1 MIPYLKVAVIVMGV
15 LIVAGI
21 VVIAIK
27 LSQKAEEL
35 AEQDGGAEAP
45 VSVQMSDLGLPR
57 GAQVQ
62 SMITEEDR
70 LVVVVRTPQEGA
82 RIVIID
88 LKHGGVISNIALEA
102 GG

>member
-1 MIPYLKVAVIVMGV
+1 MIPYLKIAVIVMGV
-15 LIVAGI
+15 LIVGGLVA
-21 VVIAIK
+21 IAIK
-27 LSQKAEEL
+27 LSQKAQQLGEGE
-35 AEQDGGAEAP
+35 GGVGPPAA
-45 VSVQMSDLGLPR
+45 VQVSDLGLPQ
-57 GAQVQ
+57 GAEVQ

-70 LVVVVRTPQEGA
+70 LVVVVRVPQQST